1 MSKYGV
7 ISGPYF
13 PVFGLNT
20 VKYVLEITPNLNTFH
35 AMLLPLIW
43 CLITLRIEC
52 SNIGVGNNITYNIRN
67 VINVSRK
74 SVRPTME
81 FWRTPTL
88 SGYSWEDF
96 LSRTTQSLLLL
107 RKDEIRSNIWP
118 EIPQNLSLGRRP
130 ACQTYRK
137 LWIYQVLQ
145 LEQPLN
151 Y

>member
-20 VKYVLEITPNLNTFH
+20 VKYVPEITPNLNTFH
-35 AMLLPLIW
+35 TMLLPQIW

-52 SNIGVGNNITYNIRN
+52 SNISTGNNITYNIRN

-74 SVRPTME
+74 SVRPIME
-81 FWRTPTL
+81 PWRTPTL
-88 SGYSWEDF
+88 TGYSWEDF
-96 LSRTTQSLLLL
+96 PSRTTQSLLLL

-118 EIPQNLSLGRRP
+118 EIPQNLSLERRR

-145 LEQPLN
+145 LEQSLN